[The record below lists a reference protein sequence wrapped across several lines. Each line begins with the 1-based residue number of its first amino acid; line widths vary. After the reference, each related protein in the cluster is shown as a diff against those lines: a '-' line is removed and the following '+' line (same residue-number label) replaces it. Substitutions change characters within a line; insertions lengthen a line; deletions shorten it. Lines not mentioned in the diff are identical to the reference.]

1 MSTALINNW
10 IVPYIRMQEKQKLG
24 FSRAFMCC
32 TNIIFLISGF
42 VLMSLGALL
51 LADSERVLMSRLL
64 GGSDTWPEQPLF
76 YYVAL
81 GVVGLGFFIACCGL
95 LGCWVSCLRNCC
107 ITVSYAAVIVVL
119 LVSKCA
125 LCLVVVF
132 WPHLVWVDVR
142 AARLLRALQRSYAL
156 PGREQLT
163 AALDLAQTSFSCCGI
178 NGSNNYGTSWW
189 RLQELGRRELVVPL
203 SCCKLNNTLEPEA
216 FLNPQPQNLSLCQ
229 SLNPAEH
236 QLARHTFGC
245 LESIE
250 NWVQD
255 QTLVV
260 LGIGLLVVLVELF
273 ALMSTLLACSRL
285 KSVMNQRARNSHSG
299 SGSNNNKAAAANTC
313 VQTASTFT
321 STQTLGPD
329 TFGNEDAHD
338 YGMSGYCTNL
348 ESRLMMAGTNNT
360 FNAGLINNNHK
371 S

>member
-1 MSTALINNW
+1 
-10 IVPYIRMQEKQKLG
+10 
-24 FSRAFMCC
+24 MCC

-51 LADSERVLMSRLL
+51 LADGERVLMSRLL

-81 GVVGLGFFIACCGL
+81 GVVGLGFFVACCGL

-142 AARLLRALQRSYAL
+142 VARLLRALQRSYAL

-189 RLQELGRRELVVPL
+189 RLQELGRRELV
-203 SCCKLNNTLEPEA
+203 
-216 FLNPQPQNLSLCQ
+216 
-229 SLNPAEH
+229 
-236 QLARHTFGC
+236 GC

-285 KSVMNQRARNSHSG
+285 KSVMNQRARNSS
-299 SGSNNNKAAAANTC
+299 NNKAAAANTC

-338 YGMSGYCTNL
+338 YGWYIDMLARS
-348 ESRLMMAGTNNT
+348 MASTGLRNFY
-360 FNAGLINNNHK
+360 FNFENIFR
-371 S
+371 